1 MRLGQIAM
9 SLSTTVACLVYAFI
23 NGWKLTLVV
32 LAIIPFLIIAAAIQM
47 KFFAGGGGAGI
58 GDDALVQ
65 SGKVSIC
72 QGIAF
77 QELSQPITD
86 SAENEPRLK
95 LKARN

>member
-1 MRLGQIAM
+1 
-9 SLSTTVACLVYAFI
+9 
-23 NGWKLTLVV
+23 LTLVV

-72 QGIAF
+72 
-77 QELSQPITD
+77 
-86 SAENEPRLK
+86 
-95 LKARN
+95 